1 MSHKTLVKKRTYISE
16 LNDIIKNK
24 KNVIYW
30 PHNLNAN
37 RHTFDINTCK
47 VEDHSAL
54 NIAPQQTPPPLPMVY
69 QNSRMVNN
77 TNTIIEDGALNNLL
91 LPREEQLVHGE
102 LA

>member
-1 MSHKTLVKKRTYISE
+1 MKKQTKNKIVLVAIEKVLNIIRVVMSHKTLVKKRTYIFE

-54 NIAPQQTPPPLPMVY
+54 NIAPQQTPPPSPWCTKIV
-69 QNSRMVNN
+69 
-77 TNTIIEDGALNNLL
+77 AW
-91 LPREEQLVHGE
+91 
-102 LA
+102 